1 MKLKTNRKLN
11 SVEKQMI
18 NELWNNG
25 SSPEQI
31 SKIMQLDVD
40 VVKSAL
46 PEENPELEKVNAE
59 LQSKVDDIIKL
70 DKEIQEK
77 FECSSLLNDEITELK
92 QEIEDKENYLQQLEN
107 HLAALGFRDITE
119 LKRLLQKLDSSE
131 FKKNKALLEE
141 QQSTSMP
148 SVYFLNQ
155 VIKNKCPQYVFNDTS
170 CNNFKMP
177 KGIYSGERLSDIY
190 LRDYSYFEH
199 IFKQNLITVLVMSN
213 ILIMNRA
220 NVSSLKFTSQNYSK

>member
-70 DKEIQEK
+70 DKEIKEK
-77 FECSSLLNDEITELK
+77 FECSSLLNDEINELK
-92 QEIEDKENYLQQLEN
+92 QEIEEKENYLQQLEN

-155 VIKNKCPQYVFNDTS
+155 VIKNKCPQYVFNETS

-177 KGIYSGERLSDIY
+177 KGIHSGERLSDIY

>member
-70 DKEIQEK
+70 DKEIKEK
-77 FECSSLLNDEITELK
+77 FECSSLLNDEINELK
-92 QEIEDKENYLQQLEN
+92 QEIEEKENYLQQLEN

-155 VIKNKCPQYVFNDTS
+155 VIKNKCPQYVFNETS

-177 KGIYSGERLSDIY
+177 KGIHSGERLSDIY

-220 NVSSLKFTSQNYSK
+220 NVSSLKFTPQNYSK

>member
-70 DKEIQEK
+70 DKEIKEK

-92 QEIEDKENYLQQLEN
+92 QEIEEKENYLQQLEN

-131 FKKNKALLEE
+131 FKKNEALLEE

-155 VIKNKCPQYVFNDTS
+155 VIKNKCPQYVFNETS

-177 KGIYSGERLSDIY
+177 KGIHSGERLSDIY

>member
-31 SKIMQLDVD
+31 SKIMQLDVE

-46 PEENPELEKVNAE
+46 PEENPEIEKVNAE

-70 DKEIQEK
+70 DKEIKEK
-77 FECSSLLNDEITELK
+77 FDCSSLLNDEITELK

-155 VIKNKCPQYVFNDTS
+155 VIKNKCPQYVFNETS
-170 CNNFKMP
+170 CNNFKMS
-177 KGIYSGERLSDIY
+177 KGIHSGERLSDIY

>member
-25 SSPEQI
+25 SSSEQI

-70 DKEIQEK
+70 DKEIKEK

-92 QEIEDKENYLQQLEN
+92 QEIEEKETYLQQLEN

-155 VIKNKCPQYVFNDTS
+155 VIKNKCPQYVFNETS

-177 KGIYSGERLSDIY
+177 KGIHSGERLSDIY

-199 IFKQNLITVLVMSN
+199 IFKQNLVTVLVMSN

-220 NVSSLKFTSQNYSK
+220 NVSSLKFTSQNSSR